1 MNTLDAA
8 LLGLLQG
15 IAEFLPISS
24 SGHLAVAKRLFGLSA
39 VPLLFDIVLHVATL
53 AAVVLFFRK
62 RIAAIVVSLYRWM
75 ARKADASD
83 AGNLG
88 LTVAVIAGTLCTGMI
103 GVVLGRLVGEG
114 SLKLISACFIVT
126 AALLI
131 VSEQIVHRRALA
143 KTAEAAAFKKKNLG
157 IREGIFVGIAQGIGV
172 LPGLSRSGVTI
183 SASLVAGVDRE
194 EAGEFSFLLSI
205 PAILGAFILEFK
217 DADTLMTSV
226 DPLAL
231 ATGCAVAFI
240 SGFLAL
246 HFLLRLIKRG
256 KLSWFAV
263 YLVPLGILGL
273 LFL

>member
-1 MNTLDAA
+1 MTILDAA

-24 SGHLAVAKRLFGLSA
+24 SGHLSVAKRIFGLSE
-39 VPLLFDIVLHVATL
+39 VPLLFDVVLHVATL

-62 RIAAIVVSLYRWM
+62 RIWAILVSLYRWI
-75 ARKADASD
+75 AHKSDASD

-88 LTVAVIAGTLCTGMI
+88 LTVAVLAGTVCTGVI
-103 GVVLGRLVGEG
+103 GVVLSKLVGEG
-114 SLKLISACFIVT
+114 SIKLVFACFIAT
-126 AALLI
+126 AILLV
-131 VSEQIVHRRALA
+131 VSEKMARRRALA
-143 KTAEAAAFKKKNLG
+143 QVSGTVVLVKGRLG
-157 IREGIFVGIAQGIGV
+157 LREGILVGIAQGIGV

-183 SASLVAGVDRE
+183 SASLAAGVDRE
-194 EAGEFSFLLSI
+194 AAGEFSFLLSI
-205 PAILGAFILEFK
+205 PAILGAFILELK

-226 DPLAL
+226 NPLAL
-231 ATGCAVAFI
+231 VVGCAIAFV
-240 SGFLAL
+240 SGFFAL

-263 YLVPLGILGL
+263 YLVPLGIWGL

>member
-1 MNTLDAA
+1 LTILDAT

-24 SGHLAVAKRLFGLSA
+24 SGHLVLAKRLFGLA
-39 VPLLFDIVLHVATL
+39 EVPLLFDVILHVATL

-62 RIAAIVVSLYRWM
+62 RIARILVSLYRWVV
-75 ARKADASD
+75 RRADASD

-88 LTVAVIAGTLCTGMI
+88 LAVAVIVGTLFTGVI
-103 GVVLGRLVGEG
+103 GVLLNKLVGEG
-114 SLKLISACFIVT
+114 NIKLISVCFIAT
-126 AALLI
+126 AVLLV
-131 VSEQIVHRRALA
+131 VSEQIVRRRAVT
-143 KTAEAAAFKKKNLG
+143 KTAAATERKGKLG
-157 IREGIFVGIAQGIGV
+157 LREGVFVGIAQGIGV

-183 SASLVAGVDRE
+183 SASLAVGVDRE
-194 EAGEFSFLLSI
+194 DAGEFSFLLSI
-205 PAILGAFILEFK
+205 PAILGAFILELK

-231 ATGCAVAFI
+231 AVGCAVAFV

-263 YLVPLGILGL
+263 YLVPLGIMGL
-273 LFL
+273 MFL